1 MKLARGLFWLA
12 NSLLLCGTLSA
23 WAAPP
28 LPFKFCYI
36 NAAQPPY
43 YRGEGHRIPEDRP
56 GATIELLQQLDA
68 SLPELTIQF
77 QRSPQRR
84 CLYNL
89 ELGLVDGVIAG
100 YERELTLIGEFPQ
113 KHRQID
119 PNFALNHSKSY
130 CLLQHEASTAVWD
143 GFDFRGDWSL
153 PVAVTQGDDIA
164 GFLQKRGLRIYEVSN
179 QEKALLLLQNERV
192 SGAALHCESATRRL
206 DQSSLEFARIK
217 VRHPPLRIQD
227 DYLIISTRFYRQH
240 PDLSETIWQ
249 ELARLR
255 DDIYEKLYFDY
266 MGDSW

>member
-1 MKLARGLFWLA
+1 MNTWRRLVGLAC
-12 NSLLLCGTLSA
+12 SLLLSGPL

-28 LPFKFCYI
+28 TPFKFCYI

-43 YRGEGHRIPEDRP
+43 YRGEGRQIPESRP
-56 GATIELLQQLDA
+56 GATVELLQQLDLT
-68 SLPELTIQF
+68 LPQLVIQF

-100 YERELTLIGEFPQ
+100 YERALKLIGEFPQ
-113 KHRQID
+113 KQRQVD
-119 PNFALNHSKSY
+119 ADFALNHSKSY
-130 CLLQHEASTAVWD
+130 CLLQRVESEAHWD
-143 GFDFRGDWSL
+143 GFDFRGDWAL
-153 PVAVTQGDDIA
+153 PIAVTQGDDIA
-164 GFLQKRGLRIYEVSN
+164 GFLQQRGLRIYEVSN
-179 QEKALLLLQNERV
+179 QEKALLLLQNNRV

-206 DQSSLEFARIK
+206 DQSSLEFKDIRIQ
-217 VRHPPLRIQD
+217 HPPLRIQD

-240 PDLSETIWQ
+240 PDLSEKIWQ

-255 DDIYEKLYFDY
+255 DDRYEQLYFDY